1 LGDVDRGRKR
11 ISRARADDFYHRA
24 VTVGRSELSFDH
36 QAFAVEEHDRVAA
49 AGAEAADHVG
59 GFVGRKLH
67 VGAGLAGRGLFVVD
81 PDAERAHQARAT
93 GRS

>member
-1 LGDVDRGRKR
+1 MTST
-11 ISRARADDFYHRA
+11 IAPSPSA
-24 VTVGRSELSFDH
+24 E
-36 QAFAVEEHDRVAA
+36 AFAVEEHDRVAT

-59 GFVGRKLH
+59 GLVGRKLH
-67 VGAGLAGRGLFVVD
+67 VGAGLAGWGLLVID